1 MNGYAHESHFGPPSE
16 LIDVARFILSAF
28 TSSSSVL
35 STVSDSW
42 KEVSEVQRD
51 VIANECRSVRSTLET
66 FVVFDISRTAFQ
78 TSKILSWPYGTTLNL
93 QLVSPEITQSPLVE
107 FTTQPSHPT
116 DASGKLP
123 NS

>member
-78 TSKILSWPYGTTLNL
+78 TSKILS
-93 QLVSPEITQSPLVE
+93 
-107 FTTQPSHPT
+107 
-116 DASGKLP
+116 
-123 NS
+123 